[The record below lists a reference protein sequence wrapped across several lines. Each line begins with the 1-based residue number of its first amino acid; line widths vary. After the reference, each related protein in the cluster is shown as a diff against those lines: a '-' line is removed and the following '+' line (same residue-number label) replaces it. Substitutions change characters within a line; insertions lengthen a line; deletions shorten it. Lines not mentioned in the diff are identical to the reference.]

1 MTSPKTSP
9 KTSTPRKLFG
19 IALRS
24 GGRGIALTGAT
35 ALLIV
40 HALAEA
46 TIPVII
52 GATIDRAVLPA
63 DPAALALWLGVLV
76 GTFLVLT
83 VSYQS
88 ASRLMVSVYG
98 YGEQALRHLALSR
111 MLRPRLSRRTVTSS
125 PMLMRPS
132 AANHA
137 DIPASAVVATAARVP
152 LTASYEARERPAA
165 VAARREASLAE
176 T

>member
-1 MTSPKTSP
+1 MTSP

-63 DPAALALWLGVLV
+63 DPAALAPLARRARRNVPRADRELSVGLPAHGLGLRV
-76 GTFLVLT
+76 
-83 VSYQS
+83 
-88 ASRLMVSVYG
+88 
-98 YGEQALRHLALSR
+98 GEQALRHLALSR
-111 MLRPRLSRRTVTSS
+111 MLRPRLSRRTVTPGEALTFVTSDTYRVAGVAWSVAQQCSTIARSS
-125 PMLMRPS
+125 EPDSRCW
-132 AANHA
+132 
-137 DIPASAVVATAARVP
+137 
-152 LTASYEARERPAA
+152 
-165 VAARREASLAE
+165 
-176 T
+176 